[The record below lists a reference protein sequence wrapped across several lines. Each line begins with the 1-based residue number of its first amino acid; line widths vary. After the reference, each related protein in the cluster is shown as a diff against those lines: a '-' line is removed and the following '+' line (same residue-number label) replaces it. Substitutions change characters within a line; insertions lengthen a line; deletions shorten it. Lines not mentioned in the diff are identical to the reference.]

1 MSKVWKIAPG
11 DNANDWDIFRVND
24 CIGIGWLPESDYR
37 DFVSVSDA
45 LDALEAVHG
54 PKAAGNGKGAAKMM
68 LLFDRDIEIG
78 DIVVANNAYNEV
90 VGVGII
96 QSEYIPPNSRKN
108 PLKKDDT
115 THRHHIRLVDWQI
128 TRTAYVPGK
137 QGKKYFFV
145 QQTLKQLQTEEVNG
159 IIQAYVNAYPSDR
172 SFAKKLKSIFA
183 LSSVPKPFAPKPS
196 APKANALVKDLDL
209 DGTVSIKGEGRKRLV
224 KHIVR
229 ERDSKIVKAKK
240 DSAKTLECEVCGFDA
255 EAFYGIPYCEVHH
268 RIPLA
273 DLEEGTKTKIEDLAI
288 VCANCHRIIHS
299 KYPPISVEQLRKK
312 IGR

>member
-37 DFVSVSDA
+37 DFLSVSDA
-45 LDALEAVHG
+45 LDALEEVHG
-54 PKAAGNGKGAAKMM
+54 AKAAGNGKGAAEMM

-96 QSEYIPPNSRKN
+96 QSEYIPPKSRKN

-115 THRHHIRLVDWQI
+115 THRHHVRLVDWQI

-137 QGKKYFFV
+137 QGKEYFFV
-145 QQTLKQLQTEEVNG
+145 QQTLKQLKTEEIGG

-183 LSSVPKPFAPKPS
+183 LSSVPKAS
-196 APKANALVKDLDL
+196 ASNATATVKDLDL
-209 DGTVSIKGEGRKRLV
+209 DNTVSIKGEGRKRLV

-255 EAFYGIPYCEVHH
+255 EAFYGVPYCEVHH